1 MRRVVVTDFRR
12 KSNDFGL
19 FTKIWNIWRNINFW
33 IFNGD
38 LVLYHFSRSIDDLEY
53 LRKLVF
59 QEMLVFVRFLRKI
72 CHYWPFWENRHNL
85 EYIRELFF
93 GEILHFLG
101 KWIVWKM
108 WRDNFSSC
116 LFCLLRRI
124 THFNIL
130 RHNSMTWTI
139 DFPFKRY

>member
-1 MRRVVVTDFRR
+1 MRSVAVTDFRR
-12 KSNDFGL
+12 KSNGFGL
-19 FTKIWNIWRNINFW
+19 FTKIWNIWRNVNFW

-38 LVLYHFSRSIDDLEY
+38 LVFYHFFRSIDDL
-53 LRKLVF
+53 RKLVF
-59 QEMLVFVRFLRKI
+59 EEMLVFVRFLRKI
-72 CHYWPFWENRHNL
+72 CHYRPFWENKHSL

-93 GEILHFLG
+93 GEILHFWG

-124 THFNIL
+124 IHFNIL
-130 RHNSMTWTI
+130 RQNSIIWSI
-139 DFPFKRY
+139 DFPFER